1 MRSVKR
7 LGLVLI
13 VAAAAELIVS
23 LVPLSSAPRET
34 DRAYLA
40 KAAVPI
46 DFAAPYTANSFG
58 FLRDAVGDRSIIE
71 LGESI
76 HAVGT
81 VRGRGTIPRC
91 RAAIRSCVAG
101 S

>member
-13 VAAAAELIVS
+13 VGAAAELIVS

-34 DRAYLA
+34 DRASLA

-46 DFAAPYTANSFG
+46 DFATPYTANSFG
-58 FLRDAVGDRSIIE
+58 FLREAVGDRSIVE

-76 HAVGT
+76 HVTAERRSWLFLLFQT
-81 VRGRGTIPRC
+81 AC
-91 RAAIRSCVAG
+91 AIT
-101 S
+101 